1 MMLCWILILSILRFL
16 KAEETDIYAQEGG
29 TVTLPRD
36 SHGTAVVNTEKVYVN
51 WYSGPEKTSVISRN
65 PQAGIQQGKDKTRF
79 SMSPD
84 FSLQISPVHES
95 DFGLFSCEQH
105 ILAQT
110 YTKTYR
116 LRRVSVNKPQA
127 VMVGETLSLKCM
139 LETDQL
145 SGRASV
151 KWTPPKSCN
160 VNIQGSNGE
169 ITVPKV
175 PLCASGVWTCTVK
188 YDKREVK
195 ATTTAYVIDLSA
207 PSDPIYTS
215 FSNSTSVNIPCSLSD
230 DIPWDLLRDR
240 LLGGNW
246 SFSPLSNAN
255 QQPKEVLTLHINST
269 IKWIATKAG
278 QDKPNAVQQRELKDK
293 DLSIIKPVSEAIR
306 GEYTCALNFKG
317 RTFSKKIKVEVLQV
331 TSTAIRSP
339 LIEGQR
345 VNLSCSL
352 GHNTT
357 HEVKWRR
364 PSGSTHPLLSSSPH
378 SAFLSFLVRMEDKG
392 KWTCELWD
400 GQKFLTFS
408 EIFLRIEKAP
418 VDIWLWVAISSGIVV
433 FILLLVVII
442 KAIRKHKQ
450 MLMYRRRKTRFCCCK
465 NPNETGFYKT

>member
-1 MMLCWILILSILRFL
+1 MMLCWILILLTLRFL

-29 TVTLPRD
+29 TVTLPRNL
-36 SHGTAVVNTEKVYVN
+36 HGGSTNYPNMVYVN
-51 WYSGPEKTSVISRN
+51 WYGPDKTLVISRN
-65 PQAGIQQGKDKTRF
+65 PQSGIQPGKDKARF
-79 SMSPD
+79 SMLLD
-84 FSLQISPVHES
+84 FSVQISPVHES
-95 DFGLFSCEQH
+95 DFGLFRCEQH
-105 ILAQT
+105 IFTET

-116 LRRVSVNKPQA
+116 LRRVTVSRPQA
-127 VMVGETLSLKCM
+127 VMVGETLSLRCE
-139 LETDQL
+139 LETGQF
-145 SGRASV
+145 SQKAIV
-151 KWTPPKSCN
+151 NWTPPENSKCN
-160 VNIQGSNGE
+160 VKKGGSGGYN
-169 ITVPKV
+169 TVSNV
-175 PLCASGVWTCTVK
+175 PVCASGVWTCTVK

-195 ATTTAYVIDLSA
+195 ATTTAYVIDLST

-215 FSNSTSVNIPCSLSD
+215 VSNSTSVNIPCSLSD
-230 DIPWDLLRDR
+230 DIPWDLLRDH

-246 SFSPLSNAN
+246 SFSPLSNTN
-255 QQPKEVLTLHINST
+255 QQPPKDVLTLHINST
-269 IKWIATKAG
+269 IKWIATKDA
-278 QDKPNAVQQRELKDK
+278 PINVQQRELKDK
-293 DLSIIKPVSEAIR
+293 DLSIIKLPVSEAIR

-317 RTFSKKIKVEVLQV
+317 RTFSKKIKVEVLKV
-331 TSTAIRSP
+331 TSTATRSP

-378 SAFLSFLVRMEDKG
+378 SAFLSFLVRVEDKG

-400 GQKFLTFS
+400 GQKLLTFS

-450 MLMYRRRKTRFCCCK
+450 MLMYRRQR
-465 NPNETGFYKT
+465 PDSVS

>member
-1 MMLCWILILSILRFL
+1 MMLCWILILLTLRFL
-16 KAEETDIYAQEGG
+16 KAEEIEIYAQEGG

-36 SHGTAVVNTEKVYVN
+36 LHGGAVANTEKVYVN
-51 WYSGPEKTSVISRN
+51 WFSGPEKTLVISRN
-65 PQAGIQQGKDKTRF
+65 PQAGIQPGKDKTRF
-79 SMSPD
+79 SLSPD
-84 FSLQISPVHES
+84 FSVQISPVHES
-95 DFGLFSCEQH
+95 DFGFFSCEQH
-105 ILAQT
+105 KFTET
-110 YTKTYR
+110 YIKTYR
-116 LRRVSVNKPQA
+116 LRHVTVSRPQA
-127 VMVGETLSLKCM
+127 VMVGDPLPLKCE
-139 LETDQL
+139 LEKGQL
-145 SGRASV
+145 SGTAIV
-151 KWTPPKSCN
+151 KWTPPKGCN

-175 PLCASGVWTCTVK
+175 PVCASGVWTCTVK
-188 YDKREVK
+188 YNKREVR
-195 ATTTAYVIDLSA
+195 ATTAAYVIDLSA

-215 FSNSTSVNIPCSLSD
+215 VSNSSSVNIPCSLSN
-230 DIPWDLLRDR
+230 DIPWDLLRDH
-240 LLGGNW
+240 LLKGSWN
-246 SFSPLSNAN
+246 FSSLSNAN
-255 QQPKEVLTLHINST
+255 QQPKDVLTLHINST
-269 IKWIATKAG
+269 IKWIPTKDA
-278 QDKPNAVQQRELKDK
+278 PIAVQQRELKDK
-293 DLSIIKPVSEAIR
+293 DLSIIKLPVSEAIR

-317 RTFSKKIKVEVLQV
+317 RNFSKKIKVEVLHV
-331 TSTAIRSP
+331 TSTATRSP

-378 SAFLSFLVRMEDKG
+378 SAFLSFPVRMEDKG

-400 GQKFLTFS
+400 DQKLLTFS
-408 EIFLRIEKAP
+408 DIFLRIEKAP
-418 VDIWLWVAISSGIVV
+418 VNIWLWVAISSGIVV

>member
-1 MMLCWILILSILRFL
+1 MMLCWILILLTLRFL
-16 KAEETDIYAQEGG
+16 KAEEIEIYAQEGG

-36 SHGTAVVNTEKVYVN
+36 SHGKAVVNTEKVYVN
-51 WYSGPEKTSVISRN
+51 WYSGPEKTHVISRN
-65 PQAGIQQGKDKTRF
+65 PQAGIQPGKDKARF
-79 SMSPD
+79 SMLPD
-84 FSLQISPVHES
+84 FSVQISPVHES

-116 LRRVSVNKPQA
+116 LRRVTVSRPQA
-127 VMVGETLSLKCM
+127 VMVGDSLSLRCE
-139 LETDQL
+139 LEKGQF
-145 SGRASV
+145 SGTAIV
-151 KWTPPKSCN
+151 NWTPPENSKCN
-160 VNIQGSNGE
+160 VNKRGSGGYN
-169 ITVPKV
+169 TVSNV
-175 PLCASGVWTCTVK
+175 PVCASGVWTCTVK
-188 YDKREVK
+188 YNSREVK
-195 ATTTAYVIDLSA
+195 ATTAAYVIDLSA

-215 FSNSTSVNIPCSLSD
+215 VSNSSSVNIPCSLSD

-269 IKWIATKAG
+269 IKWIATKDAPI
-278 QDKPNAVQQRELKDK
+278 DVQQRELKDK
-293 DLSIIKPVSEAIR
+293 DLSIIKLPVSEAIR
-306 GEYTCALNFKG
+306 GEYTCALNFKS
-317 RTFSKKIKVEVLQV
+317 RTFRKKIKVEVLKV
-331 TSTAIRSP
+331 TSTATRSP

-345 VNLSCSL
+345 VNLSCT

-378 SAFLSFLVRMEDKG
+378 SAFLSFPVRMEDKG